1 MFVIGYKA
9 LNSDMTNR
17 YGDKYVIGKTYHAEG
32 ELRLGNLGNGFHLC
46 TNLEDCFR
54 YVKADDCLI
63 TEVIG
68 FGKLLEYNDEYY
80 GYYNMYVAEY
90 MRIIRVISRDEIIST
105 AKLLSDDRLVRLIQ
119 TYPMSDEEVE
129 EVSTHAKGKTKVL
142 KAIQYYHY
150 NDKDVYRRKENG

>member
-1 MFVIGYKA
+1 MFVIGYKV

-32 ELRLGNLGNGFHLC
+32 ELKWGNLGNGFHLC

-54 YVKADDCLI
+54 YVKAKDSLI

-80 GYYNMYVAEY
+80 GYYDMYVAEY
-90 MRIIRVISRDEIIST
+90 MRIIRIISRDEIINAS
-105 AKLLSDDRLVRLIQ
+105 KFLSDDRLVRLIQ

-129 EVSTHAKGKTKVL
+129 DVSEHAKDKIKVL
-142 KAIQYYHY
+142 KAIKYYHY
-150 NDKDVYRRKENG
+150 NDKNAYRRK